1 MTVVYFVLCTGTCY
15 FACSEFPAA
24 ARRRACVSGRAPL
37 PVHTT
42 VLHGVYGS
50 NFELNTMFPVTS
62 RNLNE
67 SIDLLS
73 NAVNAFTED
82 CLLGLEATTAG
93 PDGVERG
100 LMLGTALAPVIGY
113 DKAAAIAKT
122 AAKEGKTIREVA
134 LRDSDL
140 SEEQLQELLEP
151 ISMTHPQ
158 EQ

>member
-1 MTVVYFVLCTGTCY
+1 M
-15 FACSEFPAA
+15 
-24 ARRRACVSGRAPL
+24 
-37 PVHTT
+37 
-42 VLHGVYGS
+42 
-50 NFELNTMFPVTS
+50 
-62 RNLNE
+62 
-67 SIDLLS
+67 
-73 NAVNAFTED
+73 
-82 CLLGLEATTAG
+82 
-93 PDGVERG
+93 
-100 LMLGTALAPVIGY
+100 MLGTALAPVIGY